1 MNTKGFTLI
10 ELMIVIVIIGILSAI
25 AIPNL
30 VNLQTR
36 AKEATVKSSCHTVQ
50 LASEDFSVM
59 SGGLYPNDVDTDTTP
74 GGDPLI
80 DMLPNGQLMSNP
92 FTRNDTE
99 PGNGTASTSGQ
110 IGYLPFS
117 ANGIRVGYTI
127 TGFGNEALVIT
138 LAGGQ

>member
-50 LASEDFSVM
+50 LACEDFSVM

-74 GGDPLI
+74 GGDTLI

-92 FTRNDTE
+92 FTRNATE
-99 PGNGTASTSGQ
+99 PVNGTASTSGQ
-110 IGYLPFS
+110 VGYLPLLV
-117 ANGIRVGYTI
+117 NGIRIGYTI
-127 TGFGNEALVIT
+127 TGFGSEALVLT